1 MIKVSAS
8 NKGVIHHAPT
18 EHNDKGIGEQQGRD
32 QSHPYEAQ

>member
-8 NKGVIHHAPT
+8 NKGVMNHTPT

-32 QSHPYEAQ
+32 ESRSYGAQ